1 MDTIKVRGSAV
12 QRVLATLASRG
23 EQLANEGM
31 LVINVYVDSRLTP
44 ESFTQPISEGG
55 LILQFVRR
63 NLMAQWELDSRKFTI
78 LTNL

>member
-1 MDTIKVRGSAV
+1 MDKTKVRGSAV
-12 QRVLATLASRG
+12 QRALATLASRG

-55 LILQFVRR
+55 LILQFVRHSITAR
-63 NLMAQWELDSRKFTI
+63 WELDSSKFTI